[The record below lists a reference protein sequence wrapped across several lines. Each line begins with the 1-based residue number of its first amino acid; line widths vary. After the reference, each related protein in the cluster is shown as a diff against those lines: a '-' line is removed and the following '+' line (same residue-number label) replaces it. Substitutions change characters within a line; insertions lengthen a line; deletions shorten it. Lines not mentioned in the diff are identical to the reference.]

1 MLTEVKLALPPFPL
15 SPALIWLSR
24 LWVGVLALFIQD
36 FLLGFQLEGRETIF
50 GVQRRGQIN
59 LFSTEP
65 H

>member
-15 SPALIWLSR
+15 SPALIWLFR
-24 LWVGVLALFIQD
+24 LWVGVLVLFIQD

>member
-15 SPALIWLSR
+15 SPALIWLSQLR
-24 LWVGVLALFIQD
+24 VGVLVLFIQD